1 MNIIKPSTEELFN
14 PNPQKHIEF
23 IARTCY
29 KSEDKITEDS
39 NKAMCKNLYKNKHWA
54 MLEHFI
60 FIYKINKTSNFKSNF
75 VEVLSAEK
83 YIDVTEQIIINE
95 RRTIL
100 SFNARSLLDLL
111 IKYKDHEQMLNDL
124 IMLIEKIV
132 YDYDCDEIFGN
143 RFKKVDHDN
152 FIKID
157 DVTILTPI
165 EQFIHGWHSIKFI
178 CDRGISHEIVRHR
191 DASFAQESTRY
202 CVTGDTAITKHGLT
216 IRELYD
222 NKIKYKSLKLCSCN
236 EDGIIVSDNYNEV
249 YYNGIKPVYKV
260 TTKLGYTIKA
270 TLDHEFM
277 ISPNSY
283 CKLSDLKI
291 GDNVLVNGRPCLLNI
306 TDDELQDLYINKHLS
321 INEISNLLM
330 IPYRTINR
338 KLHQL
343 GIFKNHLN
351 DKDKNKYNKNHTQS
365 SYDKMSQTIKNQ
377 YNNGRVVWNKN
388 LSEHDNESVKKQAN
402 ALRKYHYNNKSGEAN
417 SNWKDG
423 GGIHYQKLLEHVKNC
438 EICNS
443 TKNLEVHH
451 KDKNRRNNSI
461 DNLIKVCAKCHK
473 YLHLGYRV
481 NVKANKDTIVN
492 IEYIGEEDV
501 YDIEMNN
508 KYHNYVAN
516 KFIIHNCNYS
526 KDKYGKEITVIK
538 PFYLNDGS
546 NASTNEIAAY
556 GVWEIAMRESE
567 KAYFEMLDLGY
578 SAQEARIV
586 LPTNLKTELIMTAK
600 NYEWNHFFE
609 LRADKPAHP
618 QMKELAIPLLID
630 FTNRFPELFKE
641 TYSKI
646 KELVI

>member
-1 MNIIKPSTEELFN
+1 MKIIEPSTEELFN

-39 NKAMCKNLYKNKHWA
+39 NKVMCKNLYKNKHWA

-60 FIYKINKTSNFKSNF
+60 FIYKINKTINFKSNF
-75 VEVLSAEK
+75 VEILSAEK

-100 SFNARSLLDLL
+100 SFNARSLLDLI
-111 IKYKDHEQMLNDL
+111 IKYKDHEHILNDL

-165 EQFIHGWHSIKFI
+165 EQFIHGWHSIKFV

-191 DASFAQESTRY
+191 VASFAQESTRY
-202 CVTGDTAITKHGLT
+202 
-216 IRELYD
+216 
-222 NKIKYKSLKLCSCN
+222 
-236 EDGIIVSDNYNEV
+236 
-249 YYNGIKPVYKV
+249 
-260 TTKLGYTIKA
+260 
-270 TLDHEFM
+270 
-277 ISPNSY
+277 
-283 CKLSDLKI
+283 
-291 GDNVLVNGRPCLLNI
+291 
-306 TDDELQDLYINKHLS
+306 
-321 INEISNLLM
+321 
-330 IPYRTINR
+330 
-338 KLHQL
+338 
-343 GIFKNHLN
+343 
-351 DKDKNKYNKNHTQS
+351 
-365 SYDKMSQTIKNQ
+365 
-377 YNNGRVVWNKN
+377 
-388 LSEHDNESVKKQAN
+388 
-402 ALRKYHYNNKSGEAN
+402 
-417 SNWKDG
+417 
-423 GGIHYQKLLEHVKNC
+423 
-438 EICNS
+438 
-443 TKNLEVHH
+443 
-451 KDKNRRNNSI
+451 
-461 DNLIKVCAKCHK
+461 
-473 YLHLGYRV
+473 
-481 NVKANKDTIVN
+481 
-492 IEYIGEEDV
+492 
-501 YDIEMNN
+501 
-508 KYHNYVAN
+508 
-516 KFIIHNCNYS
+516 CNYS

-538 PFYLNDGS
+538 PFYLNDDY

-567 KAYFEMLDLGY
+567 KAYFKMLDLGY

-641 TYSKI
+641 TYNKI

>member
-14 PNPQKHIEF
+14 PNSQKHIEF

-60 FIYKINKTSNFKSNF
+60 FIYKINKTINFKSNF

-100 SFNARSLLDLL
+100 SFNARSLLDLI
-111 IKYKDHEQMLNDL
+111 IKYKDHEQILNDL

-191 DASFAQESTRY
+191 SASFAQESTRY
-202 CVTGDTAITKHGLT
+202 C
-216 IRELYD
+216 
-222 NKIKYKSLKLCSCN
+222 
-236 EDGIIVSDNYNEV
+236 
-249 YYNGIKPVYKV
+249 
-260 TTKLGYTIKA
+260 
-270 TLDHEFM
+270 
-277 ISPNSY
+277 
-283 CKLSDLKI
+283 
-291 GDNVLVNGRPCLLNI
+291 
-306 TDDELQDLYINKHLS
+306 
-321 INEISNLLM
+321 
-330 IPYRTINR
+330 
-338 KLHQL
+338 
-343 GIFKNHLN
+343 
-351 DKDKNKYNKNHTQS
+351 
-365 SYDKMSQTIKNQ
+365 
-377 YNNGRVVWNKN
+377 
-388 LSEHDNESVKKQAN
+388 
-402 ALRKYHYNNKSGEAN
+402 
-417 SNWKDG
+417 
-423 GGIHYQKLLEHVKNC
+423 
-438 EICNS
+438 
-443 TKNLEVHH
+443 
-451 KDKNRRNNSI
+451 
-461 DNLIKVCAKCHK
+461 
-473 YLHLGYRV
+473 
-481 NVKANKDTIVN
+481 
-492 IEYIGEEDV
+492 
-501 YDIEMNN
+501 
-508 KYHNYVAN
+508 
-516 KFIIHNCNYS
+516 NYS
-526 KDKYGKEITVIK
+526 KDKYNNEITVIMPSFFDTGMGK
-538 PFYLNDGS
+538 HS
-546 NASTNEIAAY
+546 NSLVYQEWKNSCERAERSYFKLLDY
-556 GVWEIAMRESE
+556 GAT
-567 KAYFEMLDLGY
+567 
-578 SAQEARIV
+578 AQQARTV
-586 LPTNLKTELIMTAK
+586 LPNSLKTELIMTAK

-641 TYSKI
+641 TYNKI

>member
-1 MNIIKPSTEELFN
+1 MKIIEPSTEELFN

-29 KSEDKITEDS
+29 KSEDKITEES
-39 NKAMCKNLYKNKHWA
+39 NKQMCKNLYKNKHWA

-60 FIYKINKTSNFKSNF
+60 FIYKINKTINFKSNF
-75 VEVLSAEK
+75 VEILSAEK

-100 SFNARSLLDLL
+100 SFNARSLLDLI
-111 IKYKDHEQMLNDL
+111 IKYKDHEQILNDL

-165 EQFIHGWHSIKFI
+165 EQFIHGWHSIKFV

-202 CVTGDTAITKHGLT
+202 
-216 IRELYD
+216 
-222 NKIKYKSLKLCSCN
+222 
-236 EDGIIVSDNYNEV
+236 
-249 YYNGIKPVYKV
+249 
-260 TTKLGYTIKA
+260 
-270 TLDHEFM
+270 
-277 ISPNSY
+277 
-283 CKLSDLKI
+283 
-291 GDNVLVNGRPCLLNI
+291 
-306 TDDELQDLYINKHLS
+306 
-321 INEISNLLM
+321 
-330 IPYRTINR
+330 
-338 KLHQL
+338 
-343 GIFKNHLN
+343 
-351 DKDKNKYNKNHTQS
+351 
-365 SYDKMSQTIKNQ
+365 
-377 YNNGRVVWNKN
+377 
-388 LSEHDNESVKKQAN
+388 
-402 ALRKYHYNNKSGEAN
+402 
-417 SNWKDG
+417 
-423 GGIHYQKLLEHVKNC
+423 
-438 EICNS
+438 
-443 TKNLEVHH
+443 
-451 KDKNRRNNSI
+451 
-461 DNLIKVCAKCHK
+461 
-473 YLHLGYRV
+473 
-481 NVKANKDTIVN
+481 
-492 IEYIGEEDV
+492 
-501 YDIEMNN
+501 
-508 KYHNYVAN
+508 
-516 KFIIHNCNYS
+516 CNYS

-556 GVWEIAMRESE
+556 GVWEIAMKESE

-618 QMKELAIPLLID
+618 QMKELVIPLLID

-641 TYSKI
+641 TYNKI

>member
-1 MNIIKPSTEELFN
+1 MNIVKPSTEELFN
-14 PNPQKHIEF
+14 SNPQKHIEF

-39 NKAMCKNLYKNKHWA
+39 NKTMCKNLYKNKHWA

-60 FIYKINKTSNFKSNF
+60 FIYKINKTINFKSNF
-75 VEVLSAEK
+75 VEILSAEK

-100 SFNARSLLDLL
+100 SFNARSLLDLI
-111 IKYKDHEQMLNDL
+111 IKYKDHEQILNDL

-152 FIKID
+152 FTKID

-191 DASFAQESTRY
+191 PASFAQESTRY
-202 CVTGDTAITKHGLT
+202 
-216 IRELYD
+216 
-222 NKIKYKSLKLCSCN
+222 
-236 EDGIIVSDNYNEV
+236 
-249 YYNGIKPVYKV
+249 
-260 TTKLGYTIKA
+260 
-270 TLDHEFM
+270 
-277 ISPNSY
+277 
-283 CKLSDLKI
+283 
-291 GDNVLVNGRPCLLNI
+291 
-306 TDDELQDLYINKHLS
+306 
-321 INEISNLLM
+321 
-330 IPYRTINR
+330 
-338 KLHQL
+338 
-343 GIFKNHLN
+343 
-351 DKDKNKYNKNHTQS
+351 
-365 SYDKMSQTIKNQ
+365 
-377 YNNGRVVWNKN
+377 
-388 LSEHDNESVKKQAN
+388 
-402 ALRKYHYNNKSGEAN
+402 
-417 SNWKDG
+417 
-423 GGIHYQKLLEHVKNC
+423 
-438 EICNS
+438 
-443 TKNLEVHH
+443 
-451 KDKNRRNNSI
+451 
-461 DNLIKVCAKCHK
+461 
-473 YLHLGYRV
+473 
-481 NVKANKDTIVN
+481 
-492 IEYIGEEDV
+492 
-501 YDIEMNN
+501 
-508 KYHNYVAN
+508 
-516 KFIIHNCNYS
+516 CNYS

-567 KAYFEMLDLGY
+567 KAYFEMIDLGY

-609 LRADKPAHP
+609 LRANKPAHP
-618 QMKELAIPLLID
+618 QMKELVIPLLID

-641 TYSKI
+641 TYDKI

>member
-1 MNIIKPSTEELFN
+1 MKIIEPSTEELFN

-60 FIYKINKTSNFKSNF
+60 FIYKINKTINFKSNF

-100 SFNARSLLDLL
+100 SFNARSLLDLI
-111 IKYKDHEQMLNDL
+111 IKYKDHEQILNDL

-165 EQFIHGWHSIKFI
+165 EQFIHGWHSIKFV

-191 DASFAQESTRY
+191 VASFAQESTRY
-202 CVTGDTAITKHGLT
+202 
-216 IRELYD
+216 
-222 NKIKYKSLKLCSCN
+222 
-236 EDGIIVSDNYNEV
+236 
-249 YYNGIKPVYKV
+249 
-260 TTKLGYTIKA
+260 
-270 TLDHEFM
+270 
-277 ISPNSY
+277 
-283 CKLSDLKI
+283 
-291 GDNVLVNGRPCLLNI
+291 
-306 TDDELQDLYINKHLS
+306 
-321 INEISNLLM
+321 
-330 IPYRTINR
+330 
-338 KLHQL
+338 
-343 GIFKNHLN
+343 
-351 DKDKNKYNKNHTQS
+351 
-365 SYDKMSQTIKNQ
+365 
-377 YNNGRVVWNKN
+377 
-388 LSEHDNESVKKQAN
+388 
-402 ALRKYHYNNKSGEAN
+402 
-417 SNWKDG
+417 
-423 GGIHYQKLLEHVKNC
+423 
-438 EICNS
+438 
-443 TKNLEVHH
+443 
-451 KDKNRRNNSI
+451 
-461 DNLIKVCAKCHK
+461 
-473 YLHLGYRV
+473 
-481 NVKANKDTIVN
+481 
-492 IEYIGEEDV
+492 
-501 YDIEMNN
+501 
-508 KYHNYVAN
+508 
-516 KFIIHNCNYS
+516 CNYS

-538 PFYLNDGS
+538 PFYLKDGS
-546 NASTNEIAAY
+546 DNPNNEMVAW
-556 GVWEIAMRESE
+556 GVWKRAIENSE
-567 KAYFEMLDLGY
+567 KSYFEMLDLGCT
-578 SAQEARIV
+578 AQEARAV
-586 LPTNLKTELIMTAK
+586 LPNSLKTELIMTAK

-641 TYSKI
+641 TYNKI

>member
-111 IKYKDHEQMLNDL
+111 IKYKDHEQILNDL

-202 CVTGDTAITKHGLT
+202 C
-216 IRELYD
+216 
-222 NKIKYKSLKLCSCN
+222 
-236 EDGIIVSDNYNEV
+236 
-249 YYNGIKPVYKV
+249 
-260 TTKLGYTIKA
+260 
-270 TLDHEFM
+270 
-277 ISPNSY
+277 
-283 CKLSDLKI
+283 
-291 GDNVLVNGRPCLLNI
+291 
-306 TDDELQDLYINKHLS
+306 
-321 INEISNLLM
+321 
-330 IPYRTINR
+330 
-338 KLHQL
+338 
-343 GIFKNHLN
+343 
-351 DKDKNKYNKNHTQS
+351 
-365 SYDKMSQTIKNQ
+365 
-377 YNNGRVVWNKN
+377 
-388 LSEHDNESVKKQAN
+388 
-402 ALRKYHYNNKSGEAN
+402 
-417 SNWKDG
+417 
-423 GGIHYQKLLEHVKNC
+423 
-438 EICNS
+438 
-443 TKNLEVHH
+443 
-451 KDKNRRNNSI
+451 
-461 DNLIKVCAKCHK
+461 
-473 YLHLGYRV
+473 
-481 NVKANKDTIVN
+481 
-492 IEYIGEEDV
+492 
-501 YDIEMNN
+501 
-508 KYHNYVAN
+508 
-516 KFIIHNCNYS
+516 NYS
-526 KDKYGKEITVIK
+526 KDKFRNEITVIDPLMFSPDNEEGSTERQK
-538 PFYLNDGS
+538 WLFWKEGIEASERAYFYL
-546 NASTNEIAAY
+546 
-556 GVWEIAMRESE
+556 
-567 KAYFEMLDLGY
+567 LDMGAT
-578 SAQEARIV
+578 AQEARSV
-586 LPTNLKTELIMTAK
+586 LPNSLKTEIIMTAK
-600 NYEWNHFFE
+600 NCEWNHFFE

-630 FTNRFPELFKE
+630 FTNRFPELFNE
-641 TYSKI
+641 TYNKI
-646 KELVI
+646 KELII

>member
-1 MNIIKPSTEELFN
+1 MKIIEPSTEELFN

-39 NKAMCKNLYKNKHWA
+39 NKVMCKNLYKNKHWA

-60 FIYKINKTSNFKSNF
+60 FIYKINKTINFKSNF
-75 VEVLSAEK
+75 VEILSAEK

-100 SFNARSLLDLL
+100 SFNARSLLDLI
-111 IKYKDHEQMLNDL
+111 IKYKDHEQILNDL

-178 CDRGISHEIVRHR
+178 CDRGVSHEIVRHR
-191 DASFAQESTRY
+191 PASFAQESTRY
-202 CVTGDTAITKHGLT
+202 
-216 IRELYD
+216 
-222 NKIKYKSLKLCSCN
+222 
-236 EDGIIVSDNYNEV
+236 
-249 YYNGIKPVYKV
+249 
-260 TTKLGYTIKA
+260 
-270 TLDHEFM
+270 
-277 ISPNSY
+277 
-283 CKLSDLKI
+283 
-291 GDNVLVNGRPCLLNI
+291 
-306 TDDELQDLYINKHLS
+306 
-321 INEISNLLM
+321 
-330 IPYRTINR
+330 
-338 KLHQL
+338 
-343 GIFKNHLN
+343 
-351 DKDKNKYNKNHTQS
+351 
-365 SYDKMSQTIKNQ
+365 
-377 YNNGRVVWNKN
+377 
-388 LSEHDNESVKKQAN
+388 
-402 ALRKYHYNNKSGEAN
+402 
-417 SNWKDG
+417 
-423 GGIHYQKLLEHVKNC
+423 
-438 EICNS
+438 
-443 TKNLEVHH
+443 
-451 KDKNRRNNSI
+451 
-461 DNLIKVCAKCHK
+461 
-473 YLHLGYRV
+473 
-481 NVKANKDTIVN
+481 
-492 IEYIGEEDV
+492 
-501 YDIEMNN
+501 
-508 KYHNYVAN
+508 
-516 KFIIHNCNYS
+516 CNYS

-538 PFYLNDGS
+538 PFYLNDDY
-546 NASTNEIAAY
+546 NASTDEIAAY

-567 KAYFEMLDLGY
+567 KAYFKMLDLGY

-641 TYSKI
+641 TYNKI

>member
-1 MNIIKPSTEELFN
+1 MKIIEPSTEELFN

-60 FIYKINKTSNFKSNF
+60 FIYKINKTINFKSNL
-75 VEVLSAEK
+75 VEILSAEK

-100 SFNARSLLDLL
+100 SFNARSLLDLI
-111 IKYKDHEQMLNDL
+111 IKYKDHEQILNDL

-165 EQFIHGWHSIKFI
+165 EQFIHGWHSIKFV

-191 DASFAQESTRY
+191 VASFAQESTRY
-202 CVTGDTAITKHGLT
+202 
-216 IRELYD
+216 
-222 NKIKYKSLKLCSCN
+222 
-236 EDGIIVSDNYNEV
+236 
-249 YYNGIKPVYKV
+249 
-260 TTKLGYTIKA
+260 
-270 TLDHEFM
+270 
-277 ISPNSY
+277 
-283 CKLSDLKI
+283 
-291 GDNVLVNGRPCLLNI
+291 
-306 TDDELQDLYINKHLS
+306 
-321 INEISNLLM
+321 
-330 IPYRTINR
+330 
-338 KLHQL
+338 
-343 GIFKNHLN
+343 
-351 DKDKNKYNKNHTQS
+351 
-365 SYDKMSQTIKNQ
+365 
-377 YNNGRVVWNKN
+377 
-388 LSEHDNESVKKQAN
+388 
-402 ALRKYHYNNKSGEAN
+402 
-417 SNWKDG
+417 
-423 GGIHYQKLLEHVKNC
+423 
-438 EICNS
+438 
-443 TKNLEVHH
+443 
-451 KDKNRRNNSI
+451 
-461 DNLIKVCAKCHK
+461 
-473 YLHLGYRV
+473 
-481 NVKANKDTIVN
+481 
-492 IEYIGEEDV
+492 
-501 YDIEMNN
+501 
-508 KYHNYVAN
+508 
-516 KFIIHNCNYS
+516 CNYS

-538 PFYLNDGS
+538 PFYLKDGS
-546 NASTNEIAAY
+546 DNPNNEMVAW
-556 GVWEIAMRESE
+556 GVWKRAIENSE
-567 KAYFEMLDLGY
+567 KSYFEMLDLGCT
-578 SAQEARIV
+578 AQEARIV

-641 TYSKI
+641 TYNKI

>member
-1 MNIIKPSTEELFN
+1 MKIIEPSTEELFN

-29 KSEDKITEDS
+29 KSEDKITEES
-39 NKAMCKNLYKNKHWA
+39 NKQMCKNLYKNKHWA

-60 FIYKINKTSNFKSNF
+60 FIYKINKTINFKSNF
-75 VEVLSAEK
+75 VEILSAEK

-100 SFNARSLLDLL
+100 SFNARSLLDLI
-111 IKYKDHEQMLNDL
+111 IKYKDHEQILNDL

-165 EQFIHGWHSIKFI
+165 EQFIHGWHSIKFV

-191 DASFAQESTRY
+191 PASFAQESTRY
-202 CVTGDTAITKHGLT
+202 
-216 IRELYD
+216 
-222 NKIKYKSLKLCSCN
+222 
-236 EDGIIVSDNYNEV
+236 
-249 YYNGIKPVYKV
+249 
-260 TTKLGYTIKA
+260 
-270 TLDHEFM
+270 
-277 ISPNSY
+277 
-283 CKLSDLKI
+283 
-291 GDNVLVNGRPCLLNI
+291 
-306 TDDELQDLYINKHLS
+306 
-321 INEISNLLM
+321 
-330 IPYRTINR
+330 
-338 KLHQL
+338 
-343 GIFKNHLN
+343 
-351 DKDKNKYNKNHTQS
+351 
-365 SYDKMSQTIKNQ
+365 
-377 YNNGRVVWNKN
+377 
-388 LSEHDNESVKKQAN
+388 
-402 ALRKYHYNNKSGEAN
+402 
-417 SNWKDG
+417 
-423 GGIHYQKLLEHVKNC
+423 
-438 EICNS
+438 
-443 TKNLEVHH
+443 
-451 KDKNRRNNSI
+451 
-461 DNLIKVCAKCHK
+461 
-473 YLHLGYRV
+473 
-481 NVKANKDTIVN
+481 
-492 IEYIGEEDV
+492 
-501 YDIEMNN
+501 
-508 KYHNYVAN
+508 
-516 KFIIHNCNYS
+516 CNYS

-556 GVWEIAMRESE
+556 GVWEIAMKESE

-618 QMKELAIPLLID
+618 QMKELVIPLLID

-641 TYSKI
+641 TYNKI

>member
-39 NKAMCKNLYKNKHWA
+39 NKIMCKNLYKNKHWA

-60 FIYKINKTSNFKSNF
+60 FIYKINKTINFKSNF

-95 RRTIL
+95 RRTVL
-100 SFNARSLLDLL
+100 SFNARSLLDLI
-111 IKYKDHEQMLNDL
+111 IKYKDHEQILNDL

-143 RFKKVDHDN
+143 RFKKVNHDN
-152 FIKID
+152 FTKID
-157 DVTILTPI
+157 DITILTPI

-191 DASFAQESTRY
+191 PASFAQESTRY
-202 CVTGDTAITKHGLT
+202 
-216 IRELYD
+216 
-222 NKIKYKSLKLCSCN
+222 
-236 EDGIIVSDNYNEV
+236 
-249 YYNGIKPVYKV
+249 
-260 TTKLGYTIKA
+260 
-270 TLDHEFM
+270 
-277 ISPNSY
+277 
-283 CKLSDLKI
+283 
-291 GDNVLVNGRPCLLNI
+291 
-306 TDDELQDLYINKHLS
+306 
-321 INEISNLLM
+321 
-330 IPYRTINR
+330 
-338 KLHQL
+338 
-343 GIFKNHLN
+343 
-351 DKDKNKYNKNHTQS
+351 
-365 SYDKMSQTIKNQ
+365 
-377 YNNGRVVWNKN
+377 
-388 LSEHDNESVKKQAN
+388 
-402 ALRKYHYNNKSGEAN
+402 
-417 SNWKDG
+417 
-423 GGIHYQKLLEHVKNC
+423 
-438 EICNS
+438 
-443 TKNLEVHH
+443 
-451 KDKNRRNNSI
+451 
-461 DNLIKVCAKCHK
+461 
-473 YLHLGYRV
+473 
-481 NVKANKDTIVN
+481 
-492 IEYIGEEDV
+492 
-501 YDIEMNN
+501 
-508 KYHNYVAN
+508 
-516 KFIIHNCNYS
+516 CNYS

-618 QMKELAIPLLID
+618 QMKELVIPLLID

-641 TYSKI
+641 TYDKI